1 MGLRAGRLCRVG
13 NRISTP
19 QLKACKD
26 VWGLLDYYQ
35 GMETSSEASA
45 RHATPNGTSLHRAL
59 PHDVGER
66 FTAAHFHDP
75 ILGDLVEL
83 IRTKSQ
89 GERLP
94 SERELSERL
103 GVSRT
108 ALRDRMG
115 RLESFGVLER
125 REREGAVYT
134 GLQPEKMGEV
144 LIMGLI
150 SSEIHV
156 ESLVTVRHALE
167 REAAILAAT
176 NPWPEGIES
185 MRDALERMR
194 AADEGAEILAADID
208 FHKGLFLASNS
219 SGLTFLSRVLRG
231 VLKGTLRFVTL
242 AEERE
247 MVRRVHTDI
256 LKAIESRDAEGAR
269 TSVDRHF
276 EELDGLFEK
285 EARQRALE

>member
-1 MGLRAGRLCRVG
+1 
-13 NRISTP
+13 
-19 QLKACKD
+19 
-26 VWGLLDYYQ
+26 
-35 GMETSSEASA
+35 METGSEASTQ
-45 RHATPNGTSLHRAL
+45 HEPSNGTSSRGVIS
-59 PHDVGER
+59 PDVGER
-66 FTAAHFHDP
+66 FTAAHFQDP
-75 ILGDLVEL
+75 ILGNLVEL
-83 IRTKSQ
+83 ISTKFP

-115 RLESFGVLER
+115 RLENFGVLER

-176 NPWPEGIES
+176 DPWPEGIQD
-185 MRDALERMR
+185 MRDALKRMR
-194 AADEGAEILAADID
+194 AADGGAEILAADID

-231 VLKGTLRFVTL
+231 VLKGTLRFVVL

-247 MVRRVHTDI
+247 MVRRVHGEI
-256 LKAIESRDAEGAR
+256 LDAIETRDAEAAR

-276 EELDGLFEK
+276 DELDRLFEK
-285 EARQRALE
+285 ETRQRTLQRSDGVPERP